1 MKKPN
6 QLRKIIEQSYPD
18 FITNPDNLQLFID
31 DGQIIATG
39 AGGLSFEFRYTL
51 NIIATD
57 FKDDLA
63 QLITPIQAYLR
74 TNQPEIF
81 ENPQRREGAFKFILD
96 YNNNNTVD
104 VSFEIQ
110 MTERVIAKQDNEDNE
125 NVILHYKPEPV
136 WQKERV
142 RVYLE
147 SEDNL
152 IFDSGVIEDGN
163 G

>member
-152 IFDSGVIEDGN
+152 IFDSGEVNE
-163 G
+163 

>member
-6 QLRKIIEQSYPD
+6 QIRKIIEQSYPD
-18 FITNPDNLQLFID
+18 FEANPDRLQLYID
-31 DGQIIATG
+31 NGQIIATG
-39 AGGLSFEFRYTL
+39 AGGLSFEYRYTL

-63 QLITPIQAYLR
+63 QLIVPIEAYLR

-81 ENPQRREGAFKFILD
+81 ENPQKREGVFKFVMD
-96 YNNNNTVD
+96 YNNNDTVD

-110 MTERVIAKQDNEDNE
+110 MTERVVTTKTDNLNE
-125 NVILHYKPEPV
+125 IKLQYAPEPV
-136 WQKERV
+136 WNQERV

-147 SEDNL
+147 TEDNL
-152 IFDSGVIEDGN
+152 IFDSGVMDHGN
-163 G
+163 R

>member
-1 MKKPN
+1 MC
-6 QLRKIIEQSYPD
+6 
-18 FITNPDNLQLFID
+18 NLQLFID

-152 IFDSGVIEDGN
+152 IFDSGEVNE
-163 G
+163 

>member
-1 MKKPN
+1 MS
-6 QLRKIIEQSYPD
+6 IMC
-18 FITNPDNLQLFID
+18 NLQLFID

-152 IFDSGVIEDGN
+152 IFDSGEVNE
-163 G
+163 

>member
-1 MKKPN
+1 M
-6 QLRKIIEQSYPD
+6 
-18 FITNPDNLQLFID
+18 
-31 DGQIIATG
+31 
-39 AGGLSFEFRYTL
+39 
-51 NIIATD
+51 
-57 FKDDLA
+57 
-63 QLITPIQAYLR
+63 
-74 TNQPEIF
+74 
-81 ENPQRREGAFKFILD
+81 
-96 YNNNNTVD
+96 D

-152 IFDSGVIEDGN
+152 IFDSGEVNE
-163 G
+163 

>member
-1 MKKPN
+1 MS
-6 QLRKIIEQSYPD
+6 IMC
-18 FITNPDNLQLFID
+18 NLQLFID

-110 MTERVIAKQDNEDNE
+110 MTERVIVKQDNENNE

-152 IFDSGVIEDGN
+152 IFDSGEVNE
-163 G
+163 

>member
-110 MTERVIAKQDNEDNE
+110 MTERVIAKQDNENNE

-152 IFDSGVIEDGN
+152 IFDSGEVNE
-163 G
+163 